1 MQAGSLGSDICL
13 AKELNLPECL
23 ALGHSEQRQLVAVR
37 IVEWDGVA
45 PPGLDGVQTNG
56 TLPRILQREEDEDGG
71 KRDSRVERGGQH
83 VCGFNNRG
91 SDTRAPAQATERRE
105 RTVVLCPPREVA
117 PADDEV
123 EDEADDAPADVVER
137 RRRRQQAR
145 AAEDDG
151 PVDVLEHRVAEAL
164 LDEPLRTKSAVRRA

>member
-71 KRDSRVERGGQH
+71 KCDSRVERGGQYI
-83 VCGFNNRG
+83 
-91 SDTRAPAQATERRE
+91 
-105 RTVVLCPPREVA
+105 
-117 PADDEV
+117 
-123 EDEADDAPADVVER
+123 
-137 RRRRQQAR
+137 
-145 AAEDDG
+145 
-151 PVDVLEHRVAEAL
+151 
-164 LDEPLRTKSAVRRA
+164 